1 MEVRID
7 DQWRGIRQ
15 EPTEGA
21 LDLRER
27 EREIVSGGRERL
39 NPREDLQSTCSWL
52 LHCSPRLSLSLRSR
66 APPVAQRRGS
76 RMGGRNRLLCC
87 CVVYEASL
95 APPLRG
101 HLLSRPFLR
110 GGHRSS
116 PAFADA
122 VEGFAERVGPLSAAA
137 GVPHD
142 EHDDGDADDRQRK
155 LHLGLRPHHEPV
167 CLGWHFSGR
176 QQNSRENTGREAKI
190 R

>member
-1 MEVRID
+1 M
-7 DQWRGIRQ
+7 
-15 EPTEGA
+15 
-21 LDLRER
+21 
-27 EREIVSGGRERL
+27 
-39 NPREDLQSTCSWL
+39 
-52 LHCSPRLSLSLRSR
+52 
-66 APPVAQRRGS
+66 
-76 RMGGRNRLLCC
+76 LCC

-110 GGHRSS
+110 GGHRLS

-122 VEGFAERVGPLSAAA
+122 VEGFAERVGPLSAAT

-155 LHLGLRPHHEPV
+155 LHLGLGPHHDASMFGVALQRTP
-167 CLGWHFSGR
+167 LTK
-176 QQNSRENTGREAKI
+176 TGHAKI

>member
-1 MEVRID
+1 MESESSIVACDPRLRKPAAVVLPPTD
-7 DQWRGIRQ
+7 ASVLRVKSL
-15 EPTEGA
+15 PTE
-21 LDLRER
+21 RVE
-27 EREIVSGGRERL
+27 
-39 NPREDLQSTCSWL
+39 STCSWL

-76 RMGGRNRLLCC
+76 RMGGRARLLCC

-122 VEGFAERVGPLSAAA
+122 VEGFTERVGPLSSAT

-155 LHLGLRPHHEPV
+155 LHLGLGPHKTV

-176 QQNSRENTGREAKI
+176 QPRGKHRTLCENKI